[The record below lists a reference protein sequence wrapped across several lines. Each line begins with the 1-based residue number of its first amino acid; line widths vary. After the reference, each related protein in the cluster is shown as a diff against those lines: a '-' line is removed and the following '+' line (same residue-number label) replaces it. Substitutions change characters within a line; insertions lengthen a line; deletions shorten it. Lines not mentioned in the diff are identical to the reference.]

1 MQLKTIDKIHINV
14 HVASVF
20 VYEIPRIFCFDFTL
34 SSEFYRICSKWPS
47 RISTQWRLTM
57 DPVTL
62 RMFPGVSRICWK
74 ACSIL
79 NLGIS
84 TFSIA
89 AFALCTKFVISHKR
103 RQLEQMSIRTFLT
116 VFNCTISFSSGSYMF
131 PYTLAII
138 LFDLSKNPK
147 VSL

>member
-14 HVASVF
+14 HVASVC
-20 VYEIPRIFCFDFTL
+20 VYGIPRIFCFDFTL
-34 SSEFYRICSKWPS
+34 SNEFYGICSKWPS
-47 RISTQWRLTM
+47 RISTQWRLAM

-62 RMFPGVSRICWK
+62 SMFPGVSRICWK

-89 AFALCTKFVISHKR
+89 AFALCTKFVTSHKR
-103 RQLEQMSIRTFLT
+103 RQLEQMLIRTFLA
-116 VFNCTISFSSGSYMF
+116 VFNCTISFSSGSYMS
-131 PYTLAII
+131 PYTLTVI
-138 LFDLSKNPK
+138 LFDLWKNHR